1 MHTQGSMLASPGL
14 MNLSWGFG
22 ARNARGVQLGN
33 WVLQNGFQIVS
44 RQSDTQDIR
53 ECWTCERY
61 FDETRV
67 QLDYIIADEKAIVSK
82 VWNDNML
89 PIGLDHRC
97 VHCLLTWKVQKCSKY
112 FRETTLKHWK
122 PFLDEDGTA
131 TLYHMGLKHIDA
143 NNTHDPQH
151 LPRLEKQLF
160 DAGLKGGYSKQTRC
174 KYESSNALRD
184 LRAQRR
190 HAAERSIKK
199 RLSFE
204 IARMHRRELRAWKS
218 SRLQQLLSMPNQWK
232 MLQKM
237 SHTVVRQCAQ
247 HPPANDF
254 ADMLENIF
262 HGHPGIPTRPLQLT
276 EPNWSLQELKGA
288 IERMKANKASD
299 ECGLVAELLH
309 FAPENVVTALLGIM
323 NQILHTGQVPSSWQ
337 KTMFQMLPKTKN
349 ARTTKDFR
357 PIANIRL
364 MYKTFAYLIL
374 GRIEEPL
381 EHAQPEEQ
389 HGFRTKRRIEEHL
402 LSANMVIDK
411 TLLGN
416 KPLWILS
423 LDLSKAFDRVD
434 WDALWSGLRLHGVS
448 VRLIWLLQLM
458 YSNQTGQISGHSDV
472 SREFCIKAGV
482 RQGCVLSPRLFCSVL
497 QLAMEDWR
505 CDVSNNGLDLGD
517 GGPPLLDLRF
527 ADDILLFAGSAEQL
541 GYMLDKL
548 VTLLGKVGLKLN
560 AAKTK
565 VLTTQAQP
573 PKTLT
578 TRAGLEIGVL
588 DQSSSHKWLGC
599 MLSTANAGRRQDD
612 IDHRLQSAA
621 RAFHVHKWIL
631 CDKMVSMASR
641 LKFFDAMIT
650 SVVCF
655 AAGHRKIYTNDLR
668 KLDVHCRKLLRRV
681 VGPPADIDWNQ
692 PWHTILHSW
701 HNRIDQQLKYHGFK
715 IWSAKYLSEYWKF
728 ANYVA
733 LLDENRWV
741 KRILHWNA
749 GGGRPGRSFFQWQT
763 PIQNFCRWHRLGDWL
778 DIAQSTDLWFQYY
791 EDFVSFV
798 QL

>member
-1 MHTQGSMLASPGL
+1 
-14 MNLSWGFG
+14 
-22 ARNARGVQLGN
+22 
-33 WVLQNGFQIVS
+33 
-44 RQSDTQDIR
+44 
-53 ECWTCERY
+53 
-61 FDETRV
+61 
-67 QLDYIIADEKAIVSK
+67 
-82 VWNDNML
+82 
-89 PIGLDHRC
+89 
-97 VHCLLTWKVQKCSKY
+97 
-112 FRETTLKHWK
+112 
-122 PFLDEDGTA
+122 
-131 TLYHMGLKHIDA
+131 
-143 NNTHDPQH
+143 
-151 LPRLEKQLF
+151 
-160 DAGLKGGYSKQTRC
+160 
-174 KYESSNALRD
+174 
-184 LRAQRR
+184 
-190 HAAERSIKK
+190 
-199 RLSFE
+199 
-204 IARMHRRELRAWKS
+204 
-218 SRLQQLLSMPNQWK
+218 
-232 MLQKM
+232 
-237 SHTVVRQCAQ
+237 
-247 HPPANDF
+247 
-254 ADMLENIF
+254 
-262 HGHPGIPTRPLQLT
+262 
-276 EPNWSLQELKGA
+276 
-288 IERMKANKASD
+288 
-299 ECGLVAELLH
+299 
-309 FAPENVVTALLGIM
+309 
-323 NQILHTGQVPSSWQ
+323 
-337 KTMFQMLPKTKN
+337 
-349 ARTTKDFR
+349 
-357 PIANIRL
+357 
-364 MYKTFAYLIL
+364 
-374 GRIEEPL
+374 
-381 EHAQPEEQ
+381 
-389 HGFRTKRRIEEHL
+389 
-402 LSANMVIDK
+402 
-411 TLLGN
+411 
-416 KPLWILS
+416 
-423 LDLSKAFDRVD
+423 
-434 WDALWSGLRLHGVS
+434 
-448 VRLIWLLQLM
+448 M

-505 CDVSNNGLDLGD
+505 RDVSNKGVDLGD

-548 VTLLGKVGLKLN
+548 VTSLGKVGLKLN

-599 MLSTANAGRRQDD
+599 MLSTANAGKRQDD

-655 AAGHRKIYTNDLR
+655 ATGHRKIYAGDLR
-668 KLDVHCRKLLRRV
+668 KLDVHCRKLLRRM

-701 HNRIDQQLKYHGFK
+701 HNRIDQQLEYHGFK

-778 DIAQSTDLWFQYY
+778 DVAQSTDLWFQYY